1 MLQATTPLWTLSAHS
16 EAVTGISISPHCPGI
31 VSTVSQDK
39 MLKVPSLFILLSPE
53 VENISHR
60 FGTSRGP
67 SLFLL
72 GSETLVLAPFT
83 LLPIVPMCLLSSP
96 LGGIKPATT
105 LRCPKWISTLAAF
118 NVVLWWWFLLGYGPA
133 RHGTCAIGVWKTATD
148 QPSEHHRVWICHCW
162 GGRASRGDELKQQQ
176 CLKTQSLHTHLWCI
190 VISTKF
196 SMLSM
201 NLG

>member
-16 EAVTGISISPHCPGI
+16 EAVTGISISPHCPGV

-67 SLFLL
+67 SLLLL

-105 LRCPKWISTLAAF
+105 LRCPKWISTLASVQCSALIM
-118 NVVLWWWFLLGYGPA
+118 VSSRSW
-133 RHGTCAIGVWKTATD
+133 TCATWHLCD
-148 QPSEHHRVWICHCW
+148 R
-162 GGRASRGDELKQQQ
+162 
-176 CLKTQSLHTHLWCI
+176 CLE
-190 VISTKF
+190 
-196 SMLSM
+196 
-201 NLG
+201 NGN

>member
-67 SLFLL
+67 SLLLL

-83 LLPIVPMCLLSSP
+83 LLPIVLMCLSSSP

-105 LRCPKWISTLAAF
+105 LRCPKWISTR
-118 NVVLWWWFLLGYGPA
+118 VVKAERLF
-133 RHGTCAIGVWKTATD
+133 
-148 QPSEHHRVWICHCW
+148 
-162 GGRASRGDELKQQQ
+162 RGKRLK
-176 CLKTQSLHTHLWCI
+176 
-190 VISTKF
+190 
-196 SMLSM
+196 
-201 NLG
+201 G